1 MDQVA
6 QELQDRV
13 AVVTGA
19 GKGIGLAAAEALAAV
34 GARVV
39 AASRTSSPGLDAL
52 VEETGA
58 RWVEADLS
66 DPRGVAR
73 LAVAA
78 GSRVDILVNNVGSAV
93 ARPGG
98 FLSVTDDEW
107 RRSMDLNLLVAV
119 AVTRAVLPT
128 MLDAGGSVINIG
140 SVNAAFPDPGVIDYS
155 AGKAALVNFSKALSK
170 EFGGRGVRVN
180 SISPGPVE
188 TDLWLADGGIADVN
202 AAAAGVTP
210 EEVRAQTAAGI
221 VSGRF
226 TRPQEVAEFVVFL
239 ASDRTANVMG
249 ADFTVDG
256 GFITTT

>member
-1 MDQVA
+1 MA

-19 GKGIGLAAAEALAAV
+19 SKGIGLAAAEALAAV

-39 AASRTSSPGLDAL
+39 AVSRTSSPGLEAL

-58 RWVEADLS
+58 RWVPADLS
-66 DPRGVAR
+66 DPQGVAR
-73 LAVAA
+73 LAEAA

-93 ARPGG
+93 ARTGG
-98 FLSVTDDEW
+98 FLSITDDQW
-107 RRSMDLNLLVAV
+107 RRSLDLNLLVAV
-119 AVTRAVLPT
+119 SVTRAILPA
-128 MLDAGGSVINIG
+128 MLEAGGSVINIG
-140 SVNAAFPDPGVIDYS
+140 SVNAVFPDPAVIDYS

-188 TDLWLADGGIADVN
+188 TDLWLGAGGIADAT
-202 AAAAGVTP
+202 AAAAGLTP
-210 EEVRAQTAAGI
+210 DQVRAQAAGGI

-226 TRPQEVAEFVVFL
+226 SRPQEVAEFVVFL
-239 ASDRTANVMG
+239 ASDRTANVLG